1 MENAKDIQ
9 QGFEEDFKGGIK
21 EYSIDEGDIDDT
33 TATIG
38 ISDFAQHELGDIVF
52 VELPEVG
59 DEVEAGKAFGNVES
73 VKAVSELYS
82 PVSGKVVEVNEDL
95 QSAPELVNKD
105 AYAAW
110 MIKVEPSEA
119 PKDLLSEEE
128 YKKLTAE

>member
-1 MENAKDIQ
+1 MSKYKYLKSHEWYC
-9 QGFEEDFKGGIK
+9 EECGKVG
-21 EYSIDEGDIDDT
+21 S
-33 TATIG
+33 
-38 ISDFAQHELGDIVF
+38 SDFAQHELGDIVF

-82 PVSGKVVEVNEDL
+82 PVSGKVVEVNEEL

>member
-1 MENAKDIQ
+1 MAKVIE
-9 QGFEEDFKGGIK
+9 GLY
-21 EYSIDEGDIDDT
+21 YSESHEFVRVEGDFGYV
-33 TATIG
+33 G
-38 ISDFAQHELGDIVF
+38 ITDYAQHELGDIVF

-59 DEVEAGKAFGNVES
+59 DEVDAGKAFGNVES

-82 PVSGKVVEVNEDL
+82 PVSGKVVEVNEEL